1 MGALWL
7 FGCCL
12 NRLQGEGGGGGKAGR
27 GMQGVGGRE
36 ETCRGG
42 RGGGLCWGWWRVVN
56 RGRCWVLK
64 KQGKERG
71 GEEEGT
77 MEHVRKSCE
86 TKSTNKTMTLEKMW
100 PMLGGGSGGAGR
112 GAGRGGGQEPRLS
125 AGQGHRKAE
134 DSYRVGGWAVSTPH
148 PKKKR
153 QSFQFD
159 LDQIL
164 ALPRS
169 PLPLEAFL
177 LGWRWLVPGAGSL
190 SSARC
195 CSGS

>member
-1 MGALWL
+1 
-7 FGCCL
+7 
-12 NRLQGEGGGGGKAGR
+12 
-27 GMQGVGGRE
+27 
-36 ETCRGG
+36 
-42 RGGGLCWGWWRVVN
+42 
-56 RGRCWVLK
+56 
-64 KQGKERG
+64 
-71 GEEEGT
+71 

-169 PLPLEAFL
+169 L
-177 LGWRWLVPGAGSL
+177 
-190 SSARC
+190 AR
-195 CSGS
+195 GKERQQGL